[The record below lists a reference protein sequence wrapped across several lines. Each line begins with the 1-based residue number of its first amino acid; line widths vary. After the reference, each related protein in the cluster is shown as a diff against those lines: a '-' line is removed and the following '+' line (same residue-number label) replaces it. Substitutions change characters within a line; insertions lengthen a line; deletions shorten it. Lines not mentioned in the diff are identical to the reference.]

1 MYQYTHTPIYNN
13 RKLRKSKRCDH
24 IFVCPGNGGTSTI
37 PGVTNMSNVKATDIE
52 SIVKLA
58 KEKNVGLVVV
68 GPEQPLVEGLAD
80 ALESCGIKCFGPSA
94 KAAEI
99 EGSKAFSKDL
109 MAKYGVPT
117 AEYRNFKKYEEAL
130 KYLRSKSDASRLVIK
145 ASGIAAGKG
154 VILPESQ
161 EEAEAA
167 LSEIMLDK
175 RFGQA
180 GAEVVIEERLD
191 GEECSL
197 LAFTD
202 GNTVKLM
209 PGAQDHKRIYEN
221 DKGPNTGGMGA
232 YAPAPVLTPRLRKL
246 ALTNVLQKTV
256 DAMKQEGR
264 TFKGVLYA
272 GLMISK
278 DGRDFK
284 VLEFNA
290 RFGDPETQVIVP
302 LLKTDLFDVMMA
314 CASGTLKDLDIEW

>member
-1 MYQYTHTPIYNN
+1 M
-13 RKLRKSKRCDH
+13 
-24 IFVCPGNGGTSTI
+24 CPGNGGTSTI
-37 PGVTNMSNVKATDIE
+37 PGVTNVSSVKATDIE

-58 KEKNVGLVVV
+58 KEKSVGLVVV

-109 MAKYGVPT
+109 MAKYDVPT

-202 GNTVKLM
+202 GTTVKLM
-209 PGAQDHKRIYEN
+209 PGTFSFFILISVTHTHTHPTKTGAQDHKRIYEN

-246 ALTNVLQKTV
+246 AMRDVLQKTV

-302 LLKTDLFDVMMA
+302 LLKTDLLDVMMA

>member
-202 GNTVKLM
+202 GTTVKLM
-209 PGAQDHKRIYEN
+209 PGTFSFFNLISVTHTHTHTPNEN
-221 DKGPNTGGMGA
+221 RS
-232 YAPAPVLTPRLRKL
+232 PR
-246 ALTNVLQKTV
+246 
-256 DAMKQEGR
+256 
-264 TFKGVLYA
+264 
-272 GLMISK
+272 S
-278 DGRDFK
+278 
-284 VLEFNA
+284 
-290 RFGDPETQVIVP
+290 
-302 LLKTDLFDVMMA
+302 
-314 CASGTLKDLDIEW
+314 

>member
-1 MYQYTHTPIYNN
+1 M
-13 RKLRKSKRCDH
+13 
-24 IFVCPGNGGTSTI
+24 
-37 PGVTNMSNVKATDIE
+37 
-52 SIVKLA
+52 
-58 KEKNVGLVVV
+58 GLVVV